1 MASYNDMARTVLD
14 FYTNPDQLV
23 QYGGW
28 EKVFDPNN
36 TYSLEQAYEAIRNN
50 PNIQVIE
57 RTDGTVVGWWNKST
71 GSGSLVNGVGSLPN
85 SNTAGGSSASNA
97 LVNINTAPVVTQ
109 APGSTTWKIA
119 NAPAVG
125 EKWAT
130 NGGVSGAI
138 LTVMAGIKLGLTFDA
153 ALYEVGKYTDIFTDE
168 QLAALNPD
176 NWKQIGSVVDEHWT
190 NAGYP
195 TIGKIGR
202 YVFDTLTYVGQ
213 DYSSQTYVDED
224 AFTYAAQYLYE
235 SGLLKGNSPVAPT
248 SSYKGEFH
256 ELEGDSYTN
265 QLYYK
270 NAIESAKVKY
280 PDITFPIYT
289 YGEYVWD
296 SPARN
301 TLKVGYIGL
310 DSYYATKDTEVNIE
324 SITPGEFV
332 LGGNPNGAVWKS
344 YNGTLIIDVTNVYK
358 QKTVYWYFDKNTF
371 KLPTDVEMEKVPH
384 ARFYAS
390 APSCFYSAATK
401 GKYYSSPSCFWYFN
415 YSYQQGIGSQ
425 QDATLPDFST
435 ATDFDSFKTLLKQ
448 QYPDMWDSA
457 ITRDVLQPDGTLKR
471 FTYVPVPT
479 PNSKDW
485 MDTQPTG
492 DGSQQSQKD
501 TVVNPD
507 MDTSIKDTISSSS
520 SNGPTT
526 PNPPDTGGG
535 NSPTVVPPVG
545 KASSLWSIYNPTL
558 EQVNQFGSWLWSS
571 NFVEQLKKLFNDPMQ
586 AIIGLHKVYSP
597 VQTSGQ
603 GTIKCGYLD
612 SNVPSK
618 LVSEQY
624 VTVDC
629 GSVDLQEYFGNV
641 FDYPPYTE
649 VSIYLPFI
657 GIQRLDPSDV
667 MRSTISVKYHI
678 DVLSG
683 ACMAEVNVQRDAAG
697 GTLYTFTGDAAVR
710 YPVSSGSYM
719 SMVSSI
725 VSAVAGTAMIAV
737 APSTAGI
744 LGATAGVAHSFFNAR
759 NNVQHSGSFTG
770 NAGAMG
776 SKIPYL
782 IISRPQTAMA
792 DKFETLSGYPS
803 NTFTPL
809 SACKGFTQV
818 KYCHVENLNATDSE
832 KQEIEQLLK
841 EGVIL

>member
-85 SNTAGGSSASNA
+85 SNTAGGSAASNA

-125 EKWAT
+125 EKWGT

-190 NAGYP
+190 EAGYP

-213 DYSSQTYVDED
+213 DYSSQTYVDDD
-224 AFTYAAQYLYE
+224 AFTYAAQYLQLKKLFEIQTITDISSVPDDKLWRPGNYISASFVTSCATQNKTEYSTFTNYSKYE
-235 SGLLKGNSPVAPT
+235 GRVIKGSAKLYVWALQGETSARYSASFYSTEPFTLENKSKVWTVYSSEPYYEPTDWTVTTSDATENVLKDGTKIYEVGPGAGFGGPIPT
-248 SSYKGEFH
+248 
-256 ELEGDSYTN
+256 LEKYVPIS
-265 QLYYK
+265 YYK
-270 NAIESAKVKY
+270 KTYNDIFDDFRAIAK
-280 PDITFPIYT
+280 
-289 YGEYVWD
+289 YGTTISRGV
-296 SPARN
+296 S
-301 TLKVGYIGL
+301 
-310 DSYYATKDTEVNIE
+310 
-324 SITPGEFV
+324 
-332 LGGNPNGAVWKS
+332 
-344 YNGTLIIDVTNVYK
+344 
-358 QKTVYWYFDKNTF
+358 
-371 KLPTDVEMEKVPH
+371 
-384 ARFYAS
+384 
-390 APSCFYSAATK
+390 
-401 GKYYSSPSCFWYFN
+401 
-415 YSYQQGIGSQ
+415 GIGVQ
-425 QDATLPDFST
+425 PNATLPDFST

-448 QYPDMWDSA
+448 QYPDMWDGA

-471 FTYVPVPT
+471 FTYVPVPI
-479 PNSKDW
+479 PSSKDW

-507 MDTSIKDTISSSS
+507 MDTSIKDTISSSGS
-520 SNGPTT
+520 TSPTT

-535 NSPTVVPPVG
+535 SSPTVVPPVG

-612 SNVPSK
+612 SDVPSK

-629 GSVDLQEYFGNV
+629 GSVDMQEYFGNV

-657 GIQRLDPSDV
+657 GIRQLDPSDV
-667 MRSTISVKYHI
+667 MRSTISVKYHV
-678 DVLSG
+678 DVLTG
-683 ACMAEVNVQRDAAG
+683 ACLAEVNVQRDAAG
-697 GTLYTFTGDAAVR
+697 GTLYTFSGDAAVR

-719 SMVSSI
+719 GIVSGLIGVATSI
-725 VSAVAGTAMIAV
+725 VSGNLLPALG
-737 APSTAGI
+737 
-744 LGATAGVAHSFFNAR
+744 GATRLHT
-759 NNVQHSGSFTG
+759 NVDRSGSFTG
-770 NAGAMG
+770 NSGALG
-776 SKIPYL
+776 SKVPYL

-792 DKFETLSGYPS
+792 QNFETLSGYPS

-818 KYCHVENLNATDSE
+818 KYCHVENLSATETE
-832 KQEIEQLLK
+832 KNEIEQLLK

>member
-1 MASYNDMARTVLD
+1 MASYGDMCRAVLD
-14 FYTNPDQLV
+14 YYTNPDDLL

-36 TYSLEQAYEAIRNN
+36 TYSIEQAYEAIRNN

-71 GSGSLVNGVGSLPN
+71 GSSNLITDIGSLPN
-85 SNTAGGSSASNA
+85 SNTAGGSVTSNA
-97 LVNINTAPVVTQ
+97 LVNINTAPEITQ
-109 APGSTTWKIA
+109 VPGSTTFKIA
-119 NAPAVG
+119 KAPAVG
-125 EKWAT
+125 ERWGT

-168 QLAALNPD
+168 QLEALNPD

-190 NAGYP
+190 EAGYP

-213 DYSSQTYVDED
+213 DNSSQTYVDED
-224 AFTYAAQYLYE
+224 AFAYSAWYLQNIGLFSDGSPSFPSYVSGEKIQYAGTSLETVINAISPYCKSLYPSFDSSVYKE
-235 SGLLKGNSPVAPT
+235 LATKYSIDLTKPFVVEFDRHSAT
-248 SSYKGEFH
+248 SNYVSYR
-256 ELEGDSYTN
+256 
-265 QLYYK
+265 LYYSLS
-270 NAIESAKVKY
+270 NI
-280 PDITFPIYT
+280 
-289 YGEYVWD
+289 
-296 SPARN
+296 
-301 TLKVGYIGL
+301 L
-310 DSYYATKDTEVNIE
+310 DSYEVLYRTESLPSRRGYYYAKNGNISRGVTKNIWYDGTVTYE
-324 SITPGEFV
+324 TLPYGRDAALTIAYENITDGI
-332 LGGNPNGAVWKS
+332 A
-344 YNGTLIIDVTNVYK
+344 YK
-358 QKTVYWYFDKNTF
+358 PFLSSF
-371 KLPTDVEMEKVPH
+371 
-384 ARFYAS
+384 
-390 APSCFYSAATK
+390 
-401 GKYYSSPSCFWYFN
+401 SSPSVVPAVDGVGKQ
-415 YSYQQGIGSQ
+415 SGAI
-425 QDATLPDFST
+425 LPDFSS
-435 ATDFDSFKTLLKQ
+435 ATDLESFKTLLKQ
-448 QYPDMWDSA
+448 QYPDMWDA
-457 ITRDVLQPDGTLKR
+457 AVTRTVPQPDGTLKT

-479 PNSKDW
+479 PNSTDW

-526 PNPPDTGGG
+526 PNPPYTGGG
-535 NSPTVVPPVG
+535 DSPTVVPPVG

-612 SNVPSK
+612 SEVPSK

-657 GIQRLDPSDV
+657 GVRHLDPSDV
-667 MRSTISVKYHI
+667 MRSTISVTYHI
-678 DVLSG
+678 DVLTG
-683 ACMAEVNVQRDAAG
+683 ACLAEVKVQRDAAG
-697 GTLYTFTGDAAVR
+697 GTLYTFSGDAAVR

-719 SMVSSI
+719 GI
-725 VSAVAGTAMIAV
+725 VSGLI
-737 APSTAGI
+737 
-744 LGATAGVAHSFFNAR
+744 GVATSVVSGNILPALSGVTRLHT
-759 NNVQHSGSFTG
+759 NVDRSGSFTG

-803 NTFTPL
+803 NTYTPL
-809 SACKGFTQV
+809 SACTGFTQV
-818 KYCHVENLNATDSE
+818 KFCHVENLTATDSE

>member
-14 FYTNPDQLV
+14 YYTKPEQLV

-50 PNIQVIE
+50 PNIQIIE
-57 RTDGTVVGWWNKST
+57 RTDGKVVGWWNKST
-71 GSGSLVNGVGSLPN
+71 GSGSLVNDVGSLPN
-85 SNTAGGSSASNA
+85 SNTAGGSVTSSA
-97 LVNINTAPVVTQ
+97 LVNINTSPVVTQ
-109 APGSTTWKIA
+109 APGSTTWHIA

-130 NGGVSGAI
+130 NGGVCGA
-138 LTVMAGIKLGLTFDA
+138 LMVVASGIKLGLTIDKL
-153 ALYEVGKYTDIFTDE
+153 LYEHHPDIFTDE
-168 QLAALNPD
+168 QLESLNPD
-176 NWKQIGSVVDEHWT
+176 NWKHIGSFVNEQWT
-190 NAGYP
+190 EMGYP
-195 TIGKIGR
+195 TIGKIGQV
-202 YVFDTLTYVGQ
+202 VFDTLTYVGQ
-213 DYSSQTYVDED
+213 DNSSQMYIDED
-224 AFTYAAQYLYE
+224 AFSYAAWYLQNIGAFSSGDYEWPKYTDGDSVSFSGSLTYQDINSMFPGEASAAFNLIKSKYDLSFSDTDLIELDYTRVEYNDGTYYVDATIVVTTNAPSLSPVEAKLLPKEYQFSGKYAVRPRRNSSNTTEYEYFRDIDGAISFDKPTPSDSGWALLTYA
-235 SGLLKGNSPVAPT
+235 
-248 SSYKGEFH
+248 
-256 ELEGDSYTN
+256 
-265 QLYYK
+265 
-270 NAIESAKVKY
+270 
-280 PDITFPIYT
+280 
-289 YGEYVWD
+289 
-296 SPARN
+296 
-301 TLKVGYIGL
+301 
-310 DSYYATKDTEVNIE
+310 
-324 SITPGEFV
+324 
-332 LGGNPNGAVWKS
+332 
-344 YNGTLIIDVTNVYK
+344 
-358 QKTVYWYFDKNTF
+358 
-371 KLPTDVEMEKVPH
+371 TDVETAIEDEISYYYTM
-384 ARFYAS
+384 S
-390 APSCFYSAATK
+390 NWGTATK
-401 GKYYSSPSCFWYFN
+401 SSSIPGTG
-415 YSYQQGIGSQ
+415 QQPGAIIPK
-425 QDATLPDFST
+425 LST
-435 ATDFDSFKTLLKQ
+435 ATDLESFKTLLKQ
-448 QYPDMWDSA
+448 QYPDIWTKSV
-457 ITRDVLQPDGTLKR
+457 TRQVPQPDGTLTT

-479 PNSKDW
+479 PNATGW
-485 MDTQPTG
+485 MDTRPTG

-501 TVVNPD
+501 TVVKPD
-507 MDTSIKDTISSSS
+507 MDTSIKDSISSSTS
-520 SNGPTT
+520 TGSTT
-526 PNPPDTGGG
+526 TNPPDTGGG
-535 NSPTVVPPVG
+535 SSPTVVPPVG

-612 SNVPSK
+612 SGVPSK

-641 FDYPPYTE
+641 FDYPPYTDI
-649 VSIYLPFI
+649 SIYLPFI
-657 GIQRLDPSDV
+657 GIRQLDPSDV

-678 DVLSG
+678 DVLTG
-683 ACMAEVNVQRDAAG
+683 ACLAEVNVQRDAVG
-697 GTLYTFTGDAAVR
+697 GTLYTFSGDAAVR

-719 SMVSSI
+719 GIVSGLIGVATSMVSGNLLPALS
-725 VSAVAGTAMIAV
+725 
-737 APSTAGI
+737 
-744 LGATAGVAHSFFNAR
+744 GVTRLHT
-759 NNVQHSGSFTG
+759 NVDHSGSFTG
-770 NAGAMG
+770 NAGAMA

>member
-1 MASYNDMARTVLD
+1 MASYGDMARTVLD
-14 FYTNPDQLV
+14 YYTDPEQLV

-36 TYSLEQAYEAIRNN
+36 TYSLEQAYEAVRNN
-50 PNIQVIE
+50 PNIQIIE

-71 GSGSLVNGVGSLPN
+71 GSGSLVSDVGSLPN
-85 SNTAGGSSASNA
+85 SNTAGGSVASNA
-97 LVNINTAPVVTQ
+97 LVNINTSPVVTQ
-109 APGSTTWKIA
+109 VPGSTTWHIA

-125 EKWAT
+125 EKWGT

-168 QLAALNPD
+168 QLEALNPEK
-176 NWKQIGSVVDEHWT
+176 WKQIGSVVDEHWT
-190 NAGYP
+190 DAGYP

-224 AFTYAAQYLYE
+224 AFTYAAQYLWQNNLFVEGTHYSPE
-235 SGLLKGNSPVAPT
+235 SAPT
-248 SSYKGEFH
+248 GLAVGDVIPVNVLTLGEILATTEYDSIEAISTIKSAYSNNADFKNFVNSNINKKCVIGTDYAYTVVPLGEFDELRVKWTNPTNYQGQTYLAGSVVSHVDTWALIYGANQVYIHGSRTVDSAVVFSDDTSIFSYKGGIFIT
-256 ELEGDSYTN
+256 G
-265 QLYYK
+265 K
-270 NAIESAKVKY
+270 FIESPSGTGKQS
-280 PDITFPIYT
+280 D
-289 YGEYVWD
+289 
-296 SPARN
+296 
-301 TLKVGYIGL
+301 
-310 DSYYATKDTEVNIE
+310 
-324 SITPGEFV
+324 
-332 LGGNPNGAVWKS
+332 AV
-344 YNGTLIIDVTNVYK
+344 
-358 QKTVYWYFDKNTF
+358 
-371 KLPTDVEMEKVPH
+371 
-384 ARFYAS
+384 
-390 APSCFYSAATK
+390 
-401 GKYYSSPSCFWYFN
+401 
-415 YSYQQGIGSQ
+415 
-425 QDATLPDFST
+425 LPDLST

-448 QYPDMWDSA
+448 QYPDMWDGA

-471 FTYVPVPT
+471 FTYVPVPV

-507 MDTSIKDTISSSS
+507 MDTSIKDTISSSGS
-520 SNGPTT
+520 TSPTT

-535 NSPTVVPPVG
+535 SSPTVVPPVG

-612 SNVPSK
+612 SGVPSK

-641 FDYPPYTE
+641 FDYPPYTDI
-649 VSIYLPFI
+649 SIYLPFI
-657 GIQRLDPSDV
+657 GIRQLDPSDV

-678 DVLSG
+678 DVLTG
-683 ACMAEVNVQRDAAG
+683 ACLAEVNVQRDASG
-697 GTLYTFTGDAAVR
+697 GTLYTFSGDAAVR

-719 SMVSSI
+719 GI
-725 VSAVAGTAMIAV
+725 VSGLI
-737 APSTAGI
+737 
-744 LGATAGVAHSFFNAR
+744 GVATSAVSGNLLPALSGVTRLHT
-759 NNVQHSGSFTG
+759 NVDHSGSFTG
-770 NAGAMG
+770 NAGAMA
-776 SKIPYL
+776 SKVPYL

-818 KYCHVENLNATDSE
+818 KYCHVENLNATDAE